1 MVANRHL
8 PAAMPLV
15 HRTPEYEQ
23 PVIRPGAPD
32 MDASMEPGTVPAP
45 EQNAS
50 TEWYE
55 PEKAAE
61 IKETLE
67 AEHSNPLG

>member
-1 MVANRHL
+1 
-8 PAAMPLV
+8 MPLV

-23 PVIRPGAPD
+23 PVVRPGAPD

-61 IKETLE
+61 IKKTLE